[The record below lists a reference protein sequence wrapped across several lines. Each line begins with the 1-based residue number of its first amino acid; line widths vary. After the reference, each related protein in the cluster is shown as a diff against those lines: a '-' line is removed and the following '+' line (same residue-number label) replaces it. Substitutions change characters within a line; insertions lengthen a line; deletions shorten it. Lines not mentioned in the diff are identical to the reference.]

1 MTIALAALLFVL
13 AVGVGFS
20 LTRPNAE
27 QTSKAKTDVA
37 EGKNDRYQEACA
49 SGATYERLKT
59 LVFEQAA
66 RVRNSDPE
74 NLNLLAT
81 NAVARM
87 ERPAV
92 KSRDEELD
100 VIVCTGRFVIELPP
114 GAEKGIG
121 GERRLVADVEYAA
134 QAAADG
140 SGLLYQLKGAEPIV
154 YKLAAFNLQNQ
165 PQQQPIGEPSNQMA
179 EAQVPV
185 PPAEVDDGPDTAA
198 PPQSQPRPAP
208 PRPAPPASRAEP
220 TPPQQQPQPQPK
232 ATAQARP
239 SFNCGSARTRG
250 ELMVCNNS
258 RLGTLD
264 RRMSSLYFQALSDAD
279 EGQRRA
285 LQTTRNRF
293 LAYRD
298 RCRDEA
304 CVADAYQGRMQEIR
318 DIMSN

>member
-20 LTRPNAE
+20 LTRPKDGETSNAKSE
-27 QTSKAKTDVA
+27 VA
-37 EGKNDRYQEACA
+37 EAKNDRYQQACA
-49 SGATYERLKT
+49 SAATYDRLKAI
-59 LVFEQAA
+59 VFEQAA
-66 RVRNSDPE
+66 RVRNSDPA

-87 ERPAV
+87 ENPAV

-100 VIVCTGRFVIELPP
+100 VIVCTGRFVLELPP

-154 YKLAAFNLQNQ
+154 YKLAAFNLQDQ
-165 PQQQPIGEPSNQMA
+165 PLQQPVGAPSNQMA
-179 EAQVPV
+179 EAQIQD
-185 PPAEVDDGPDTAA
+185 PAAEADDRPNTVTA
-198 PPQSQPRPAP
+198 PQPAPRPAP
-208 PRPAPPASRAEP
+208 PQPAPPTPRAEP
-220 TPPQQQPQPQPK
+220 APPVPQPQPK
-232 ATAQARP
+232 ASAQARP

-250 ELMVCNNS
+250 ELMVCGNS
-258 RLGTLD
+258 RLGSLD

-279 EGQRRA
+279 GGQRRA
-285 LQTTRNRF
+285 LQSTRNRF